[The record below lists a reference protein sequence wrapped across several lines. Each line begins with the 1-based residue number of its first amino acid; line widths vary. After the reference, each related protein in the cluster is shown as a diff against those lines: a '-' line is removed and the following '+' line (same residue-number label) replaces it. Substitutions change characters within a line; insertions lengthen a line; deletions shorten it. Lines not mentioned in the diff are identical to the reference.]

1 MENSL
6 TILKRIV
13 QESASA
19 ASPTKQMAYIVS
31 AVRAAMQVSVCS
43 LYIASDDGALTL
55 TATDGLDPESVGR
68 VMLPAGEGLVGA
80 VARSSHPINLED
92 AEQHP
97 DYRYFPETHEER
109 YQAFLGVP
117 LVHLRRQVG
126 VLVVQESQRRKFTAD
141 EEAFLVTI
149 AAQLAGTLFLD
160 RVWISSET
168 EVAKVPQSQRVIG
181 VKGAVGI
188 GIGFIHLLVGDD
200 LDQVLDQECYDVEKE
215 LEQFRVALNDSRRE
229 LEEGSRSLAAY
240 LPEDVSS
247 IFSVYAL
254 LLDSEDLIG
263 GVENRIRQGNWAPG
277 ALRATISEYA
287 DRFEKIEDPYL
298 RARSEDVRN
307 IGSKIY
313 SKLQG
318 TSVPVSDN
326 QNLIL
331 TGDIISIADIS
342 KYKREQLAAIVC
354 YAGSV
359 LSHTAILASALGI
372 PAVMGTGKIKGL
384 QQGTPAIVDGHQG
397 QVILNPTQPVLEE
410 FQALVNRESILAEE
424 LEELKDLRAITPDGH
439 RVSLYANTG
448 LMADITPGLKRGAEG
463 VGLYRSEIPFMAQ
476 ETFPTEDE
484 QQEFYH
490 HVLEAYTGKPVTIRT
505 LDIGGDKALPYY
517 RFSEENPCLGW
528 RGIRFSLDNRPIFM
542 TQVRAM
548 LRASE
553 KLNNLK
559 ILLPMVSR
567 VDELDAFN
575 ALLDD
580 ACAQLHAEG
589 YRIERPQVGIMVE
602 VPAAVNLLPFFARRI
617 NFVSIGSNDLTQYL
631 LALDRNNP
639 RVSRL
644 FDNLHPA
651 VLQEIHRIVQLCRQL
666 DLPVSLCG
674 EMAADPLAV
683 VLLLGMRIETLSM
696 NARSLAKI
704 KWLIRTLPA
713 QVAEKVL
720 QKALCME
727 HENEI
732 RELTR
737 HVLIQH
743 GLGELVG

>member
-580 ACAQLHAEG
+580 ACEQLHAEG

>member
-188 GIGFIHLLVGDD
+188 GIGTIHLLVGDD

-448 LMADITPGLKRGAEG
+448 LMSDITPGLKRGAEG

-704 KWLIRTLPA
+704 KWLIRTLPD

>member
-188 GIGFIHLLVGDD
+188 GIGTIHLLVGDD

-448 LMADITPGLKRGAEG
+448 LMSDITPGLKRGAEG

>member
-31 AVRAAMQVSVCS
+31 AVRAAMHVSVCS
-43 LYIASDDGALTL
+43 LYIANDDGALTL

-188 GIGFIHLLVGDD
+188 GIGTIHLLVGDD

-215 LEQFRVALNDSRRE
+215 LEQFRMALNDSRRE

-313 SKLQG
+313 SKFQG
-318 TSVPVSDN
+318 TFVPVSDN

-331 TGDIISIADIS
+331 TSDIISIADIS

-354 YAGSV
+354 YTGSV

-517 RFSEENPCLGW
+517 RFSEDNPCLGW
-528 RGIRFSLDNRPIFM
+528 RGIRFSLDNMPIFM

-548 LRASE
+548 LRA
-553 KLNNLK
+553 
-559 ILLPMVSR
+559 
-567 VDELDAFN
+567 
-575 ALLDD
+575 
-580 ACAQLHAEG
+580 
-589 YRIERPQVGIMVE
+589 
-602 VPAAVNLLPFFARRI
+602 
-617 NFVSIGSNDLTQYL
+617 
-631 LALDRNNP
+631 
-639 RVSRL
+639 
-644 FDNLHPA
+644 
-651 VLQEIHRIVQLCRQL
+651 
-666 DLPVSLCG
+666 
-674 EMAADPLAV
+674 
-683 VLLLGMRIETLSM
+683 
-696 NARSLAKI
+696 
-704 KWLIRTLPA
+704 
-713 QVAEKVL
+713 
-720 QKALCME
+720 
-727 HENEI
+727 
-732 RELTR
+732 
-737 HVLIQH
+737 
-743 GLGELVG
+743 

>member
-188 GIGFIHLLVGDD
+188 GIGTIHLLVGDD

-704 KWLIRTLPA
+704 KWLIRTLPD

>member
-448 LMADITPGLKRGAEG
+448 LMSDITPGLKRGAEG

>member
-188 GIGFIHLLVGDD
+188 GIGTIHLLVGDD

-215 LEQFRVALNDSRRE
+215 LEQFRIALNDSRRE
-229 LEEGSRSLAAY
+229 LEEGSRSLAAD

-342 KYKREQLAAIVC
+342 KYKRKQLAAIVC
-354 YAGSV
+354 YTGSV

-397 QVILNPTQPVLEE
+397 QVILNPTQPALEE

-424 LEELKDLRAITPDGH
+424 LEELKDLRAITPEGH

-696 NARSLAKI
+696 NARSLAKT
-704 KWLIRTLPA
+704 KWLIRTLPV
-713 QVAEKVL
+713 QVAEKAL

>member
-188 GIGFIHLLVGDD
+188 GIGTIHLLVGDD

-215 LEQFRVALNDSRRE
+215 LEQFRIALNDSRRE

-263 GVENRIRQGNWAPG
+263 GG
-277 ALRATISEYA
+277 
-287 DRFEKIEDPYL
+287 
-298 RARSEDVRN
+298 
-307 IGSKIY
+307 
-313 SKLQG
+313 
-318 TSVPVSDN
+318 
-326 QNLIL
+326 
-331 TGDIISIADIS
+331 
-342 KYKREQLAAIVC
+342 
-354 YAGSV
+354 
-359 LSHTAILASALGI
+359 
-372 PAVMGTGKIKGL
+372 
-384 QQGTPAIVDGHQG
+384 
-397 QVILNPTQPVLEE
+397 
-410 FQALVNRESILAEE
+410 
-424 LEELKDLRAITPDGH
+424 
-439 RVSLYANTG
+439 
-448 LMADITPGLKRGAEG
+448 
-463 VGLYRSEIPFMAQ
+463 
-476 ETFPTEDE
+476 
-484 QQEFYH
+484 
-490 HVLEAYTGKPVTIRT
+490 GKP
-505 LDIGGDKALPYY
+505 
-517 RFSEENPCLGW
+517 NP
-528 RGIRFSLDNRPIFM
+528 S
-542 TQVRAM
+542 
-548 LRASE
+548 
-553 KLNNLK
+553 
-559 ILLPMVSR
+559 
-567 VDELDAFN
+567 
-575 ALLDD
+575 
-580 ACAQLHAEG
+580 
-589 YRIERPQVGIMVE
+589 
-602 VPAAVNLLPFFARRI
+602 
-617 NFVSIGSNDLTQYL
+617 
-631 LALDRNNP
+631 
-639 RVSRL
+639 
-644 FDNLHPA
+644 
-651 VLQEIHRIVQLCRQL
+651 
-666 DLPVSLCG
+666 
-674 EMAADPLAV
+674 
-683 VLLLGMRIETLSM
+683 
-696 NARSLAKI
+696 
-704 KWLIRTLPA
+704 
-713 QVAEKVL
+713 
-720 QKALCME
+720 
-727 HENEI
+727 
-732 RELTR
+732 
-737 HVLIQH
+737 
-743 GLGELVG
+743 GELGSGGFASNNQ

>member
-263 GVENRIRQGNWAPG
+263 GVENRIRQGHWAPG

>member
-117 LVHLRRQVG
+117 LVHLRHQVG

-188 GIGFIHLLVGDD
+188 GIGTIHLLVGDD

-215 LEQFRVALNDSRRE
+215 LEQFRIALNDSRRE
-229 LEEGSRSLAAY
+229 LEEGSRSVAAY
-240 LPEDVSS
+240 LPEDGSS

-342 KYKREQLAAIVC
+342 KHKREQLAAIVC
-354 YAGSV
+354 YTGSV

-704 KWLIRTLPA
+704 KWLIRTLPV
-713 QVAEKVL
+713 QVAEKAL